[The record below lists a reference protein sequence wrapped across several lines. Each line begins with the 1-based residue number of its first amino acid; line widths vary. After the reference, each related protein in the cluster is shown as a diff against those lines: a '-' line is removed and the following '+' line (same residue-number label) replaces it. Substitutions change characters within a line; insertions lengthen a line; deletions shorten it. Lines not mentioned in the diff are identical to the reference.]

1 MREYVQGQFTMRY
14 AKTLTMFAILAL
26 TIVATFSTAGAQTT
40 VGTITQLTGVANIQ
54 RGALNIAAAPNLP
67 ILLHDR
73 ITTQPGASLT
83 IGLVDNS
90 SLQLGSSATLS
101 IDESVLV
108 NGVGAPSKVGL
119 LGGKLHT
126 LIVGAMRGS
135 TTTFEVHTPNAI
147 GAVRGTE
154 WTTDY
159 EEGTPRDKDKYKDCT
174 QFTDIDVQ
182 DGTVNV
188 TNPLNPNAGAVD
200 VHQGHHTTVACGL
213 IFLDG
218 AAAGGAAAG
227 GVGTAVGIAI
237 GVGIVAGGVVGGLAA
252 AGGFDSNGGG
262 GGPPVTP
269 SK

>member
-1 MREYVQGQFTMRY
+1 MRY
-14 AKTLTMFAILAL
+14 ARNLTLFAMLAL
-26 TIVATFSTAGAQTT
+26 TIVATVSTAGAQTT
-40 VGTITQLTGVANIQ
+40 VGTITQLQGVANIQ
-54 RGALNIAAAPNLP
+54 RGALNIAAALNVP

-73 ITTQPGASLT
+73 ITTQSGASLT

-90 SLQLGSSATLS
+90 SLQLGSAATLS

-188 TNPLNPNAGAVD
+188 TNPLNPGAGAVD
-200 VHQGHHTTVACGL
+200 VHAGHHTTVACGA

-218 AAAGGAAAG
+218 AEGAAAG
-227 GVGTAVGIAI
+227 AGIGVGLATAI
-237 GVGIVAGGVVGGLAA
+237 GVGIVAGGVIGGYAA

-262 GGPPVTP
+262 GGPPITP

>member
-1 MREYVQGQFTMRY
+1 MSAKKEREYIRGQFTTMRY
-14 AKTLTMFAILAL
+14 PRTLTLLAMLAITMLA
-26 TIVATFSTAGAQTT
+26 TVSTARAQNT
-40 VGTITQLTGVANIQ
+40 VGTITQISGVANIQ
-54 RGALNIAAAPNLP
+54 RGAANLAAAPNMP
-67 ILLHDR
+67 VMLHDK

-90 SLQLGSSATLS
+90 SLQLGPSASLS

-119 LGGKLHT
+119 LGGKLHS

-154 WTTDY
+154 FTTDY

-174 QFTDIDVQ
+174 QFTDVDVQ

-188 TNPLNPNAGAVD
+188 TNPLNPNAGSVD
-200 VHQGHHTTVACGL
+200 VHAGHHTTVACGL

-218 AAAGGAAAG
+218 ATGGAAG
-227 GVGTAVGIAI
+227 IGTAAGIAI

-252 AGGFDSNGGG
+252 AGGFDS
-262 GGPPVTP
+262 
-269 SK
+269 

>member
-14 AKTLTMFAILAL
+14 PRILTLFAILAL

-40 VGTITQLTGVANIQ
+40 VGTITQLQGVANIQ

-90 SLQLGSSATLS
+90 SLQLGSAATLS

-119 LGGKLHT
+119 LGGKLHS

-174 QFTDIDVQ
+174 QFTDVDVQ

-200 VHQGHHTTVACGL
+200 VHAGHHTTVACGL

-218 AAAGGAAAG
+218 AAGGAAAAG

-262 GGPPVTP
+262 GPPVTP

>member
-1 MREYVQGQFTMRY
+1 VREYVQGQFTMRY
-14 AKTLTMFAILAL
+14 PRTLTLFAILAL

-40 VGTITQLTGVANIQ
+40 VGTITQLQGVANIQ

-90 SLQLGSSATLS
+90 SLQLGSAATLS

-174 QFTDIDVQ
+174 QFTDVDVQ
-182 DGTVNV
+182 DGTVNI

-200 VHQGHHTTVACGL
+200 VHAGHHTTVACGL

-218 AAAGGAAAG
+218 AAAGAAAAG
-227 GVGTAVGIAI
+227 GIGTAAGIAL
-237 GVGIVAGGVVGGLAA
+237 GAGIVVGGVVGGLAA

-262 GGPPVTP
+262 GPPVTP